1 MAESFIPTPPNMEDN
16 SALKRTTS
24 IIIERVNELLSKD
37 LTTNPKQGAIED
49 LKIDDENLKD
59 IESKINQILLA
70 LRKSNIISG

>member
-1 MAESFIPTPPNMEDN
+1 MAESFIPTPPDMEDS

-24 IIIERVNELLSKD
+24 IIIEKVNGLLGED
-37 LTTNPKQGAIED
+37 LTSNPKQGAIED

-59 IESKINQILLA
+59 LESKINQILLA

>member
-1 MAESFIPTPPNMEDN
+1 MAESFIPTPPDMGDN